1 MSESLNVIALVSG
14 GKDSFMSILHCI
26 LNSHRIVALA
36 NIYPLAPSRIADINS
51 YMYQT
56 VGHTI
61 VPLYA
66 QALGIT
72 MYRTPTTGSALN
84 TNKDYEPGSS
94 SDGTS
99 DGIDE
104 TESLLLLLSEVMLA
118 NPKANAVCSGAIEST
133 YQRTRVESVAIRL
146 GLIPLSYLWQYPS
159 LPAPV
164 PMEGGLLKDLVAVG
178 LDARIVKVASGGL
191 DDTFL
196 WQSLLDGSVQKRLAA
211 RMARFGGSVLGE
223 GGEYE
228 TIVVNGPSGVWKAR
242 LEIGEDMRDILRR
255 EAGESCVHI
264 KGGELFEKEDDRG
277 MDRWKD
283 KLNPPNIWDAAFKTL
298 VNMQDQV
305 VQLADHKATV
315 TFDKPQ
321 TQLGY
326 KPKGGLIRSMLI
338 LSINNL
344 IAVNAGSRY
353 VLYPARFLR
362 PNINVRPVSPYFSAW
377 L

>member
-1 MSESLNVIALVSG
+1 MSEALNVIALVSG
-14 GKDSFMSILHCI
+14 GKDSFMSILHCM

-36 NIYPLAPSRIADINS
+36 NIYPLARESIIDINS

-56 VGHTI
+56 VGHFI
-61 VPLYA
+61 VPLYGK
-66 QALGIT
+66 ALGTTI
-72 MYRTPTTGSALN
+72 YRTPTTGSALN
-84 TNKDYEPGSS
+84 TNKDYEPGLNL
-94 SDGTS
+94 DGTS
-99 DGIDE
+99 SGVDE

-118 NPKANAVCSGAIEST
+118 HPEANAVCSGAIEST
-133 YQRTRVESVAIRL
+133 YQRTRVESVAMRL

-196 WQSLLDGSVQKRLAA
+196 WQSLLDEGVQKRLAA
-211 RMARFGGSVLGE
+211 RMAKFGGSVLGE

-228 TIVVNGPSGVWKAR
+228 TIVVNGPGGVWKAR
-242 LEIGEDMRDILRR
+242 LEIGEDMRDNVTR

-264 KGGELFEKEDDRG
+264 KGGQLVYKEDDRG

-283 KLNPPNIWDAAFKTL
+283 KLNPPHLFDAAFKTI

-305 VQLADHKATV
+305 VPLADDKATI
-315 TFDKPQ
+315 TSNKLRMQ
-321 TQLGY
+321 IGW

-344 IAVNAGSRY
+344 IAVNAGLRY
-353 VLYPARFLR
+353 VL
-362 PNINVRPVSPYFSAW
+362 PNSFPKA
-377 L
+377 